1 MKKLKAKLC
10 EKDGAAMVES
20 IAGFFIAILVVAL
33 ILNVITALMYRSRL
47 GTFADNVSKI
57 VSVEGKYDSSVEAKI
72 EEYKEESSLGAVTV
86 SLEGTE
92 FMPGSKKIQLDDQV
106 KVTVKGKIDISFF
119 TFANLRIDL
128 QNKALSRSEVYWKS

>member
-1 MKKLKAKLC
+1 MKKLKEKLR
-10 EKDGAAMVES
+10 EKDGAAMIES
-20 IAGFFIAILVVAL
+20 IAGFFIAILAVAL
-33 ILNVITALMYRSRL
+33 ILNFITALMYRSRL

-86 SLEGTE
+86 SLDGTE
-92 FMPGSKKIQLDDQV
+92 FMTGSKKIQLNDQV
-106 KVTVKGKIDISFF
+106 KVTVKGQIDISFF
-119 TFANLRIDL
+119 TFKNLKIDL